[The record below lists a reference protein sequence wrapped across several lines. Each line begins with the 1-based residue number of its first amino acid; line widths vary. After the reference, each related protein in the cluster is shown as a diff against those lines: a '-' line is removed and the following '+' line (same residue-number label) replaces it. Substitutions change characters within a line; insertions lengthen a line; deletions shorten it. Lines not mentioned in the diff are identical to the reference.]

1 MNDNNNNI
9 SDNISSDNIPSN
21 NILSDN
27 IPSDNNIA
35 KCKKVMLKAPPP
47 MKMFSIKD
55 IIGGSAVMYVPW
67 MIVLFITFIIAI
79 I

>member
-1 MNDNNNNI
+1 MNDNNNSTNI
-9 SDNISSDNIPSN
+9 SNNNIST
-21 NILSDN
+21 DN
-27 IPSDNNIA
+27 IPSDNNIS
-35 KCKKVMLKAPPP
+35 KCKNIMMKAPPP

-67 MIVLFITFIIAI
+67 MIVLFITFIISI